1 VRSFICCGINLNNKW
16 DGWALHQS
24 IALQGGVQL
33 HVLGA
38 TLALQ
43 ALLQGISVGDVLLL
57 RWHCP
62 AQETDAK
69 EANLTKREGTHHF
82 MTPTGC
88 AAVTPPC
95 IRTIVL
101 VCDVQ

>member
-1 VRSFICCGINLNNKW
+1 M
-16 DGWALHQS
+16 HQS

-43 ALLQGISVGDVLLL
+43 ALLQGISVGGVLLL
-57 RWHCP
+57 QWYCP
-62 AQETDAK
+62 AHPQETDAK

-82 MTPTGC
+82 VTPTGC
-88 AAVTPPC
+88 AAVTPLC
-95 IRTIVL
+95 DRTIVL